1 MEGRIRCSKKIV
13 DKPGTLVATHT
24 EIDVARE
31 PYVSRGALKLKS
43 AFDDFSLSAEGLHA
57 VDAGASTGGFTDF
70 LLQQG
75 AKKVVAV
82 DVGYGQLSWKLRQSE
97 KVMVLERTNIRYLDT
112 AQLPFLADLT
122 VADLS
127 FISLKTV
134 LEKLLA
140 ITRKGGSL
148 LLLFKPQFELKKE
161 KVQAKG
167 VIRDQSLHLE
177 ALQDFFDFLSRFSLE
192 IADLSFSKIRGT
204 KGNIE
209 YWIHI
214 IKNPTD
220 NHGKYDKMISNVV
233 AQSHQYFRQKGI
245 Q

>member
-1 MEGRIRCSKKIV
+1 M
-13 DKPGTLVATHT
+13 DTHT

-31 PYVSRGALKLKS
+31 PYVSRGGLKLES
-43 AFDDFSLSAEGLHA
+43 AFDDFNLSAAGLQA

-97 KVMVLERTNIRYLDT
+97 KVMVLERTNIRYLD
-112 AQLPFLADLT
+112 ARQLPFLADLT

-134 LEKLLA
+134 LQKLLE
-140 ITRKGGSL
+140 ITRKGGTL

-177 ALQDFFDFLSRFSLE
+177 ALQDFFDFLSRFALK
-192 IADLSFSKIRGT
+192 IANLSFSKIRGT

-209 YWIHI
+209 YWIYI

-233 AQSHQYFRQKGI
+233 ARSHHYFRQKGI